1 MIKSVAGKSLIYFRS
16 SKFFLGS
23 PNEPLAIPDA
33 VNWEILPSE
42 LKPIHQKRK
51 SRIKVKPNLVKKQK
65 NVDWKEYEAKESAG
79 KDGSQSDKDET
90 RDDSEEEEERK
101 STDNVSEAEDPDDE
115 MDGGTDYASNYFDNG
130 EGYEDG
136 EDDNLD
142 EGGEY

>member
-1 MIKSVAGKSLIYFRS
+1 MAHFVNKDKDFRNYFRS

-65 NVDWKEYEAKESAG
+65 NVDWKNTKPKKVLVKMEVKVI
-79 KDGSQSDKDET
+79 KT
-90 RDDSEEEEERK
+90 RLAMIQKRRK
-101 STDNVSEAEDPDDE
+101 NAR
-115 MDGGTDYASNYFDNG
+115 
-130 EGYEDG
+130 
-136 EDDNLD
+136 
-142 EGGEY
+142 